1 MKDDS
6 PLQASGGMAPP
17 AGSIC
22 KCSLMGS
29 ELMELRNPLTALL
42 ILSVGV
48 CMDLK
53 RSYCTSEN
61 ILFVSFKMCR

>member
-6 PLQASGGMAPP
+6 PLQASGRTAPP

-29 ELMELRNPLTALL
+29 ELMELRNPPHGSSDSQCWRLCECERGLL
-42 ILSVGV
+42 H
-48 CMDLK
+48 
-53 RSYCTSEN
+53 E
-61 ILFVSFKMCR
+61 

>member
-6 PLQASGGMAPP
+6 PLQASGRTAPP

-29 ELMELRNPLTALL
+29 ELMELRNPPTAPLIHSVWRLCECERGLL
-42 ILSVGV
+42 H
-48 CMDLK
+48 
-53 RSYCTSEN
+53 E
-61 ILFVSFKMCR
+61 

>member
-6 PLQASGGMAPP
+6 PLQASGRTAPP

-29 ELMELRNPLTALL
+29 ELMELRNPPTAPL
-42 ILSVGV
+42 IHSVGV
-48 CMDLK
+48 CVNVK
-53 RSYCTSEN
+53 GAYCTSEN
-61 ILFVSFKMCR
+61 ILIVF